1 MTALIF
7 LGVAMAVFV
16 LFGLVSW
23 FRHRETSTT
32 FESSIE
38 TFKREMGLLAPE
50 TEEELARR
58 EKRN

>member
-7 LGVAMAVFV
+7 LGGALVVFL

-23 FRHRETSTT
+23 FRHRETSVT

-38 TFKREMGLLAPE
+38 TFKREMGVLAPDDEQE
-50 TEEELARR
+50 TPRR
-58 EKRN
+58 GKRS